1 MFAWTLL
8 GVLTI
13 GIAAYLLFSGFIK
26 TYRLYR
32 GVRVI
37 TCPENLQPAAVS
49 VAAFDAAKWFA
60 ISGDTDL
67 HLRGCSR
74 WPEMAGCDEACL
86 TQIQSAP
93 KACLVQTMVTSWCAE
108 KDCHFCA
115 KPIGHIVW
123 HERPPAVLLP
133 DGATREWK
141 DISPEQLP
149 AIFTHAQPVCWAC
162 HTVETFRHEHPEM
175 VIERVRTA
183 VPRHAI
189 PPSVSVY

>member
-37 TCPENLQPAAVS
+37 TCPENLEPAAVS

-67 HLRGCSR
+67 HLRSCSR

-86 TQIQSAP
+86 TQIQTAP
-93 KACLVQTMVTSWCAE
+93 KACLVQTMVTSWYAE
-108 KDCHFCA
+108 KHCHFCA
-115 KPIGHIVW
+115 KPIAEIVW

-141 DISPEQLP
+141 DIAPEQLP

-189 PPSVSVY
+189 PPSASVY

>member
-67 HLRGCSR
+67 HLRRCSR

-86 TQIQSAP
+86 TQIQTAP
-93 KACLVQTMVTSWCAE
+93 KACLVQTMVTSWYAE
-108 KDCHFCA
+108 KHCHFCA
-115 KPIGHIVW
+115 KPIGEIVW

-141 DISPEQLP
+141 DIAPEQLP

-189 PPSVSVY
+189 PPSASVY

>member
-13 GIAAYLLFSGFIK
+13 GIAAYLLFSGFLK

-60 ISGDTDL
+60 VSGDTDL
-67 HLRGCSR
+67 HLRSCTR
-74 WPEMAGCDEACL
+74 WPERSGCDEACL
-86 TQIQSAP
+86 TQIQTAP
-93 KACLVQTMVTSWCAE
+93 KACLVQTIVTSWYAD
-108 KDCHFCA
+108 KYCHFCA
-115 KPIGHIVW
+115 KPISAIVW

-133 DGATREWK
+133 DHTTREWK
-141 DISPEQLP
+141 DVSPDQLP
-149 AIFTHAQPVCWAC
+149 SVFANAEPVCWAC
-162 HTVETFRHEHPEM
+162 HTVETFRREHPEM
-175 VIERVRTA
+175 VLARVRTA
-183 VPRHAI
+183 VGGRAI
-189 PPSVSVY
+189 PPSVNVY

>member
-26 TYRLYR
+26 TYRLYH

-67 HLRGCSR
+67 HLRRCSR

-86 TQIQSAP
+86 SQIQSAP
-93 KACLVQTMVTSWCAE
+93 KACLVQTMVTSWYAE
-108 KDCHFCA
+108 KHCHFCA
-115 KPIGHIVW
+115 KPIGEIVW

-149 AIFTHAQPVCWAC
+149 SIFTHAQPVCWAC

-183 VPRHAI
+183 APRHTL
-189 PPSVSVY
+189 PPTVNVY

>member
-67 HLRGCSR
+67 HLRSCSR
-74 WPEMAGCDEACL
+74 WPEMAGCDEGCL
-86 TQIQSAP
+86 SQIENAP
-93 KACLVQTMVTSWCAE
+93 KACLVQTMVTSWYAE
-108 KDCHFCA
+108 KQCHFCA
-115 KPIGHIVW
+115 KPIGQIVW
-123 HERPPAVLLP
+123 HERPPAVLLS
-133 DGATREWK
+133 DGTTREWK
-141 DISPEQLP
+141 DIAPEQLP
-149 AIFTHAQPVCWAC
+149 VIFGSAEPVCWAC
-162 HTVETFRHEHPEM
+162 HTVETFRREHPEM
-175 VIERVRTA
+175 VIERVRMA
-183 VPRHAI
+183 MPRHEI
-189 PPSVSVY
+189 PPSMNVY